1 MAQPDC
7 KPYSQVHAY
16 IADQQQISYSIYS
29 MDGKKIVH
37 EKVATE
43 NLPIVTFDMPALSAG
58 IYILEVLVGDTLL
71 KERLVLSQ

>member
-1 MAQPDC
+1 
-7 KPYSQVHAY
+7 
-16 IADQQQISYSIYS
+16 

-37 EKVATE
+37 DKVAIE